1 MAPECH
7 FLNWLLFKFS
17 KSFQLFISPKTLT
30 GALISPFPF
39 QDYRKMVDRLRITI
53 NWNHA
58 GRSMTHSY
66 YNFYLKFGFHC
77 QFDRQKTAGYGLPDN
92 KKELVHTKLYSCVF
106 HEQTWLACFILAGG
120 CYRRAVIWRVGCIHR
135 LLHSL

>member
-1 MAPECH
+1 MWFFE
-7 FLNWLLFKFS
+7 LT
-17 KSFQLFISPKTLT
+17 SFQIFQIISTLHITKTLT

-92 KKELVHTKLYSCVF
+92 KKESVSLEINNLINIWQMF
-106 HEQTWLACFILAGG
+106 NLAIDNLAVKP
-120 CYRRAVIWRVGCIHR
+120 YIPHKS
-135 LLHSL
+135 LLQWICCKCLAW